1 MTMVDFSL
9 GAPLGLPDQSVIT
22 FLFVLAVIFG
32 VLELTNLFKN
42 RAVNLLIALAL
53 SAFAASQVTFTSLLF
68 SYLPGVTGF
77 FIVVFFIAFTFEI
90 LGVRKRKP
98 GADLTDSMVVGGAV
112 MLVLFTVGFSLLQM
126 FPIDIPYIGG
136 ASGMF
141 FIVGLVL
148 LISLFWSAMHFGG
161 GGGGKLARGGEE
173 G

>member
-1 MTMVDFSL
+1 
-9 GAPLGLPDQSVIT
+9 
-22 FLFVLAVIFG
+22 
-32 VLELTNLFKN
+32 
-42 RAVNLLIALAL
+42 
-53 SAFAASQVTFTSLLF
+53 
-68 SYLPGVTGF
+68 
-77 FIVVFFIAFTFEI
+77 
-90 LGVRKRKP
+90 
-98 GADLTDSMVVGGAV
+98 MVVGGAV

-148 LISLFWSAMHFGG
+148 LISLFWSAIHFGG